1 MPTAMHSS
9 SPSNHAAPV
18 DGRLRPLVVQYLYV
32 HGPDESFDYPSS
44 RSASSSGRLAA
55 RYLECV
61 LVQAAS
67 LRLRHF
73 DCSLALVT
81 NVDDERSLGR
91 RGTRLLEAI
100 KALGVEIVYAEY
112 LHRPAVEIATF
123 ASSRYVFD
131 AIMAVTA
138 NGDADR
144 QLWLV
149 DVDCVWLDAG
159 KVFAAAPPRPGV
171 GCIHIPYPLDWELYG
186 FTPRSMAELA
196 GRMGAPEGPVRWVGG
211 ELLTGSAGAL
221 RALVGECEALE
232 RELVEHGEV
241 LRTEEQLLSLAEA
254 LEMASFHDL
263 SGVAQRIWTGPRHGA
278 PAVSDP
284 GSLGFLHLPSE
295 KGLGFRRAAQTIR
308 AGHGDRF
315 VSDLEVPARTL
326 RRFNVAGAGWTRRIR
341 DDSWLAAQRVRDRVH
356 SHVR

>member
-1 MPTAMHSS
+1 M
-9 SPSNHAAPV
+9 
-18 DGRLRPLVVQYLYV
+18 
-32 HGPDESFDYPSS
+32 
-44 RSASSSGRLAA
+44 
-55 RYLECV
+55 
-61 LVQAAS
+61 
-67 LRLRHF
+67 
-73 DCSLALVT
+73 
-81 NVDDERSLGR
+81 
-91 RGTRLLEAI
+91 
-100 KALGVEIVYAEY
+100 
-112 LHRPAVEIATF
+112 F

-144 QLWLV
+144 RGGRLV

-241 LRTEEQLLSLAEA
+241 LRTEEQLRRSPRLSKWRHSTTSP
-254 LEMASFHDL
+254 ASR
-263 SGVAQRIWTGPRHGA
+263 SGSG
-278 PAVSDP
+278 
-284 GSLGFLHLPSE
+284 
-295 KGLGFRRAAQTIR
+295 
-308 AGHGDRF
+308 
-315 VSDLEVPARTL
+315 PARATAL
-326 RRFNVAGAGWTRRIR
+326 PP
-341 DDSWLAAQRVRDRVH
+341 
-356 SHVR
+356 